1 MALTITEQQ
10 RRQYRDEGYFILER
24 AMSDDDLAL
33 LRDELDRFI
42 ARTEAAM
49 DAAGTDVIGLNHR
62 GKRYFIGNR
71 HAEAEGRLDQ
81 FLFGDTVA
89 DVCRA
94 TIGDDAYLFVEQFVV
109 KMADVG
115 LKFAWHQDSGYL
127 KHSLGYSRTYVTLW
141 CALDDMSEENGT
153 ISVLPFARAGTREVI
168 DHVKDPDLND
178 LVGYFGD
185 DRGDPVIVPAGSIAV
200 FSSALL
206 HRSGPNRTSRPR
218 RSYVV
223 QYSPEPI
230 LRPDGSVFELA
241 EPLLFGGRRVP
252 RRAVAARIR

>member
-1 MALTITEQQ
+1 MAITITAQLQEQFHE
-10 RRQYRDEGYFILER
+10 EGYFILER
-24 AMSDDDLAL
+24 VIRDADLAV

-42 ARTEAAM
+42 AKTEAAM
-49 DAAGTDVIGLNHR
+49 DASGTDEFGLNRR

-71 HAEAEGRLDQ
+71 HAEADGRLDA
-81 FLFGDTVA
+81 FLFGDIAA
-89 DVCRA
+89 DICKV

-109 KMADVG
+109 KMAEVG
-115 LKFAWHQDSGYL
+115 LKFAWHQDSGYV
-127 KHSLGYSRTYVTLW
+127 KYNMPSYTRTYVTLW

-153 ISVLPFARAGTREVI
+153 ISVLPFSRAGTREVI
-168 DHVKDPDLND
+168 DHVKDSELND

-185 DRGDPVIVPAGSIAV
+185 DPGDLVIVPAGSIAV

-223 QYSPEPI
+223 QYSAEPI
-230 LRPDGSVFELA
+230 LKPDGTVFELA
-241 EPLLFGGRRVP
+241 EPLRLGGKRVRRT
-252 RRAVAARIR
+252 AAARPA